1 MPPASSTFKVAPR
14 SVGPAGLSRLTF
26 KVYASPEEG
35 PPHQT
40 SVEVHGLSLYSVPG
54 GQSKRAEELRARPEG
69 SVSHLQRYREPQT
82 SWGPEI
88 HSHTKP
94 EMQGLARWGPDSR
107 GYLQGVPPGS
117 FPRRGV
123 VGFAG
128 IAGFLSAKGSK
139 LKKLGC
145 PLGSRDEPP
154 LLIPHSKPLYL
165 SRSVER
171 NYMTGLYEDTRS

>member
-1 MPPASSTFKVAPR
+1 MTPR

-26 KVYASPEEG
+26 KVYTSPEEG

-94 EMQGLARWGPDSR
+94 EMQGPARWGPDSR

-117 FPRRGV
+117 FPRLGV

-145 PLGSRDEPP
+145 PLATVSVQIGGEKLHDGALRGYTVLEDFWKENFQKPGNVK
-154 LLIPHSKPLYL
+154 HSPG
-165 SRSVER
+165 
-171 NYMTGLYEDTRS
+171 NN